1 VVVHDVPRELTVPES
16 RTASSTTIADVNALD
31 RAQFRATFGHVLEDS
46 PALADVA
53 WSQRPFA
60 DRAALADAFTLAV
73 VSLGED
79 EALELLRAHPELGAR
94 GPMAAAS
101 VSEQASA
108 GLDRAG
114 DDEHADNEGDVLAR
128 IRRDNVTYRERFGFP
143 FILAVRGRTA
153 NEIAANLEARL
164 GHDAATERA
173 EALRQVCQ
181 IAALR
186 VEQVVAAP

>member
-1 VVVHDVPRELTVPES
+1 MSES
-16 RTASSTTIADVNALD
+16 VSSTTIAAVNALD

-53 WSQRPFA
+53 WAQRPFA
-60 DRAALADAFTLAV
+60 DRAALTDAFTRAV
-73 VSLGED
+73 ESLSED
-79 EALELLRAHPELGAR
+79 EALELLRAHPELGTR

-108 GLDRAG
+108 GLQRADG
-114 DDEHADNEGDVLAR
+114 DEVTAR
-128 IRRDNVTYRERFGFP
+128 LRRDNVRYRERFGFP
-143 FILAVRGRTA
+143 FILAVRGRTTD
-153 NEIAANLEARL
+153 EIAANLEERL
-164 GHDAATERA
+164 GHEPAAERS

-186 VEQVVAAP
+186 VGQMVAAPRVAP